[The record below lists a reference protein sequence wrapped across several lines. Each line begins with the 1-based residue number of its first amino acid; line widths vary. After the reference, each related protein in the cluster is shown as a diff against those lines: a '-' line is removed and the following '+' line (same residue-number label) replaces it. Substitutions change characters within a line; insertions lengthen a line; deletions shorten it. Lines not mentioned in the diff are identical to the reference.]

1 MKTENESIENEEE
14 KSLSS
19 SINNSIE
26 NENDENELNKN
37 VIKINNNLF
46 ILQKIEIKS
55 NEEKNKILSE
65 IKKLNLI
72 DSKYI
77 LKVEKY
83 SIEKEEEKEIAYIYI
98 NYYKNNLEKII
109 YELNFLNSRII
120 WKIFFQLLLGL
131 QSLHLNNILIKY
143 FDAKNIFLDNENNI
157 KIGGIF
163 NFLNFSE
170 ENEYFL
176 EEEEIDE
183 NSNVFSLGCILYELV
198 LKKKPNKNLPFD
210 FYTKNCEDE
219 YKIIL
224 SKLLCYEKNRLSLNK
239 ILLEPI
245 IKKIII
251 KNNLFDEIIKDKI
264 KSKNKFLI
272 LFFRFL

>member
-157 KIGGIF
+157 KLGGIF
-163 NFLNFSE
+163 KFLNFSE

-198 LKKKPNKNLPFD
+198 LKKNLI
-210 FYTKNCEDE
+210 
-219 YKIIL
+219 KIYHLIFIQ
-224 SKLLCYEKNRLSLNK
+224 K
-239 ILLEPI
+239 IVKMN
-245 IKKIII
+245 IK
-251 KNNLFDEIIKDKI
+251 
-264 KSKNKFLI
+264 
-272 LFFRFL
+272 

>member
-55 NEEKNKILSE
+55 NEEKNKFLSE

-157 KIGGIF
+157 KLGGIF

-198 LKKKPNKNLPFD
+198 LKKNLI
-210 FYTKNCEDE
+210 
-219 YKIIL
+219 KIYHLIFIQ
-224 SKLLCYEKNRLSLNK
+224 K
-239 ILLEPI
+239 IVKMN
-245 IKKIII
+245 IK
-251 KNNLFDEIIKDKI
+251 
-264 KSKNKFLI
+264 
-272 LFFRFL
+272 

>member
-1 MKTENESIENEEE
+1 MNPENESIENEEE

-26 NENDENELNKN
+26 NENDEKELNKN
-37 VIKINNNLF
+37 VIKKNNNLF

-55 NEEKNKILSE
+55 NEEKNKFLSE

-143 FDAKNIFLDNENNI
+143 FDTKNIFLDNENNI
-157 KIGGIF
+157 KLGGIF
-163 NFLNFSE
+163 KFLNFS
-170 ENEYFL
+170 
-176 EEEEIDE
+176 
-183 NSNVFSLGCILYELV
+183 
-198 LKKKPNKNLPFD
+198 KKMNIF
-210 FYTKNCEDE
+210 
-219 YKIIL
+219 
-224 SKLLCYEKNRLSLNK
+224 
-239 ILLEPI
+239 
-245 IKKIII
+245 
-251 KNNLFDEIIKDKI
+251 
-264 KSKNKFLI
+264 
-272 LFFRFL
+272 